1 MNVAIL
7 GAGAWGTAMAL
18 HLHRLGHRVTL
29 TPRRMEQALAIAST
43 RANADYLPG
52 FELPHDIQVGCEL
65 RPVLMEARLVV
76 LACPSVGLRTLCEGI
91 RPYLNDL
98 WAKPMV
104 LALCKGLDPESAR
117 FPTDVMTDY
126 LPELPMGML
135 SGPSYAADVARGQP
149 TALVLAAKAAEVDL
163 LAVQEALSSPTL
175 RVYRTEDIRGVEIG
189 GSLKNVY
196 AIAAGISDG
205 LGLGDNARAALL
217 TRSLSEMVRLG
228 TAWGGRAETFYGLSG
243 FGDLVAT
250 SHGEWSRNRRFGLAL
265 GEGAS
270 AQQWLGSLKGVVEGH
285 NAASNFARRAQADQL
300 EAPIL
305 TEVCAVV
312 QGRAAPGEAL
322 TRLMQRDLK
331 AED

>member
-29 TPRRMEQALAIAST
+29 TPRRMEQALAIASQRENT
-43 RANADYLPG
+43 DYLPG
-52 FELPHDIQVGCEL
+52 FEVPHDVQVGCEL
-65 RPVLMEARLVV
+65 RPVLMEARLVL
-76 LACPSVGLRTLCEGI
+76 LACPSMGLRELCEGI
-91 RPYLNDL
+91 RPFMADL
-98 WAKPMV
+98 WAKPLV
-104 LALCKGLDPESAR
+104 LALCKGLEPETAR
-117 FPTDVMTDY
+117 FPADVMADC
-126 LPELPMGML
+126 LPELPVGVL
-135 SGPSYAADVARGQP
+135 SGPSYAADVARGLP
-149 TALVLAAKAAEVDL
+149 TALVLAANAPEADL
-163 LAVQEALSSPTL
+163 VNVQAALSSPTL
-175 RVYRTEDIRGVEIG
+175 RVYRTDDVRGVEIG

-205 LGLGDNARAALL
+205 IGLGDNARAALL

-228 TAWGGRAETFYGLSG
+228 TAWGGRAETFFGLSG

-250 SHGEWSRNRRFGLAL
+250 SHGEWSRNRRFGLAV
-265 GEGAS
+265 GQGQSAS
-270 AQQWLGSLKGVVEGH
+270 EWIGSLKGVVEGFS
-285 NAASNFARRAQADQL
+285 AAGNFAKRVQADGL

-305 TEVCAVV
+305 SEVRAIV
-312 QGRAAPGEAL
+312 QGETQPAEAI